1 MRVRDVMTS
10 PVLSVTPDTPVR
22 DALRLMLDKRI
33 SGLPVVDEVG
43 MLVGLVS
50 EGDFLRRSELGTE
63 KRRSWFDF
71 LRGHGR
77 AAEAYAHSHGR
88 TVSEVMSREVV
99 TVSHNAPLEEAVGL
113 MEKRHVRRLPVTDGE
128 ALGIVTR
135 SDILRALLPKV
146 EQACDAD
153 VVGAAAVSDEAIRE
167 SIVAEFKRQPWAPAM
182 LIDVRVVEG
191 VVELGGALVDERQ
204 RSAIRV
210 IAENAHGVR
219 AVKDRMVWIDPM
231 SGMTLTAPDQK
242 D

>member
-88 TVSEVMSREVV
+88 TVGEVMSREVV

-113 MEKRHVRRLPVTDGE
+113 MEKRHVRRLPVTDGA

-146 EQACDAD
+146 EQACDAEGG
-153 VVGAAAVSDEAIRE
+153 GAPVPDEAIRE
-167 SIVAEFKRQPWAPAM
+167 AIVAEFKKQPWAPAM
-182 LIDVRVVEG
+182 LIDVRVADG

-204 RSAIRV
+204 RPAIRV
-210 IAENAHGVR
+210 IAENIHGVR

-231 SGMTLTAPDQK
+231 SGMTLTAPEGK
-242 D
+242 A